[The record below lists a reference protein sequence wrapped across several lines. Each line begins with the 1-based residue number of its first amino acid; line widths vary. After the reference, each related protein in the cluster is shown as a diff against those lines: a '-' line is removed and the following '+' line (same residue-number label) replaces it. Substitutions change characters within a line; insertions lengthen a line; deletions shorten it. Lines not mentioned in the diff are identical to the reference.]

1 MKPLIQALPYVLPVR
16 TSTAITR
23 EFATT
28 ASAAFNIPPQLVE
41 ILYQRGITSLA
52 ELQNFLYPQLA
63 MLPDPLTMQGMDRA
77 IDCLLASMAA
87 RPRQPIF
94 IHGDYDVDGMT
105 ATALLVAFFREIGI
119 QDVHWYIPNRL
130 EEKYGLSTQSIDR
143 LVSLHEF
150 KSPHGGVL
158 VTVDCGITAVEE
170 VAYARSLGLRVIITD
185 HHEPQEQQPEADA
198 IVNPKQAGCVDHCS
212 SLSGVGVAFFL
223 VMGLRRAM
231 ATHGHSPAV
240 TVPNLKKYLDLVAL
254 GTVADVV
261 PLVGINRILVRAGL
275 EVLSAKSRHGLF
287 SLCEIC
293 GIRDQPVQTEDIA
306 YKLAPRLNA
315 AGRLGQPHHGVNLL
329 LASTRD
335 QAEDIALILEEL
347 NRKRK
352 QLEVE
357 TLETVMAQCGAQVE
371 AGWNGLCVYHAACH
385 PGVVGILAARLVD
398 TYSRPALVFTDDATR
413 NDTKNYLK
421 GSGRSVP
428 GMNLLTALQACS
440 PLLEQFGG
448 HAMAAG
454 LSITQENLA
463 AFAKIFHQQVTRLG
477 ISGGEGGGKIQIDW
491 HLQESSLLTEE
502 FIRAV
507 QLLQPCGEGNP
518 EPVFLMTRERLL
530 QPRNMKGHLGFQVH
544 PGDNRATI
552 RGIGFHL
559 WCESLD
565 LREPVD
571 LVFHLRRSW
580 YRGVEQH
587 QLHAL
592 HIASS

>member
-1 MKPLIQALPYVLPVR
+1 MNPLIPALPYVLPDL
-16 TSTAITR
+16 TNTAATR
-23 EFATT
+23 EFGTT
-28 ASAAFNIPPQLVE
+28 ASAALNIPSELAE
-41 ILYQRGITSLA
+41 ILYQRGFTTLA

-77 IDCLLASMAA
+77 IDCLLASLAA

-105 ATALLVAFFREIGI
+105 ATALLVAFFREIGR

-143 LVSLHEF
+143 LVSLHEH
-150 KSPHGGVL
+150 KSAHGGIL

-185 HHEPQEQQPEADA
+185 HHEPQGQQPEADA
-198 IVNPKQAGCVDHCS
+198 IVNPKQVGCTAHFS
-212 SLSGVGVAFFL
+212 SLAGVGVAFFL
-223 VMGLRRAM
+223 AMALRKAM
-231 ATHGHSPAV
+231 ATHGLSSAV
-240 TVPNLKKYLDLVAL
+240 TINKIKKYLDLVAL

-275 EVLSAKSRHGLF
+275 EVLSTKSRHGLF
-287 SLCEIC
+287 SLCENC

-335 QAEDIALILEEL
+335 QAQNFAMILEEL
-347 NRKRK
+347 NKERK
-352 QLEVE
+352 QLEIE
-357 TLETVMAQCGAQVE
+357 PLETVMEQCGAQIQ
-371 AGWNGLCVYHAACH
+371 AGWNGLSVYHAACH
-385 PGVVGILAARLVD
+385 PGIVGILAGRLVD
-398 TYSRPALVFTDDATR
+398 TYSRPTIVFTDDATR
-413 NDTKNYLK
+413 NDTGTYLK

-454 LSITQENLA
+454 LSVARENLA
-463 AFAKIFHQQVTRLG
+463 AFAKVFHQQVTRMG
-477 ISGGEGGGKIQIDW
+477 ISGGEGGEKIQIDW

-502 FIRAV
+502 FIRAM

-518 EPVFLMTRERLL
+518 EPVFLMTRKLLL

-544 PGDNRATI
+544 PGGNGRTI

-565 LREPVD
+565 LRKPVD
-571 LVFHLRRSW
+571 LIFHLKRSW

-592 HIASS
+592 HITSS